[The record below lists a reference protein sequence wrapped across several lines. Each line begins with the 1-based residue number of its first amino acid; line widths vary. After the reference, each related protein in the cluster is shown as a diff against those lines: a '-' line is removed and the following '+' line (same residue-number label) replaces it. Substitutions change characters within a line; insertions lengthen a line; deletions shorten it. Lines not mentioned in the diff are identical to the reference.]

1 MNLRTHEIG
10 SKIFKWVVTILVLVA
25 VSGVS
30 SCEQANGNNT
40 KKPNT
45 PVVPVVVRFDDS
57 TIEVYKAGG
66 SQIHPG
72 DILPEGTRI
81 GFELLKPP
89 AGQQVDKWT
98 INSKR
103 LPDNGYT
110 IVAADAVEDAGQK
123 VIEITYTLKPAASV
137 IVRFDE
143 NIINVNIED
152 TDDVIHNGD
161 TVYEGRRLWLT
172 LKNAPAGKQ
181 VDKWKINSKE
191 LKHRSYTINAADAVE
206 NAGQKVIEITYT
218 LKPAEAIV
226 MQFDESTIKVV
237 IEDNGAIHNGDT
249 VYEGRRIFLTLKN
262 PPAGQQVN
270 KWKINSKELRY
281 RSYTVNIADAIEN
294 AGQKVIEITCT
305 LKPAEGIVVRFDKN
319 TIKVYKTGGIEIH
332 SGDTLYEGTW
342 IGFELKNS
350 PPGQQVDKWTIN
362 SKRLPGDGY
371 TIVAVDAVDDAGQKV
386 IEITCTLKPAEG
398 VVVLFDKTTI
408 EVYKT
413 GGSPIHSGDT
423 VYEGMWIGFDFINP
437 PAGKQI
443 DKWEI
448 NSKKLRDNGYTVV
461 VTDAIEKSGKKT
473 IEITYTLKSAA
484 PVVVRFDE
492 TTINV
497 NIEDTDD
504 VIHNGDTVYE
514 GRRLWLTL
522 KKAPAGKQVDKWE
535 VNAKKLNHRSY
546 TVNAADAVENAGQ
559 KVIEITC
566 SLKSAEAVTVQFDE
580 STIRVRMESN
590 GEIHN
595 GDTVYEGR
603 RIFLTLRNPP
613 AGQQIDKWKVN
624 AKELNHRNYTVNATD
639 AIEKSGKKTI
649 EITYTL
655 KPL

>member
-172 LKNAPAGKQ
+172 LK
-181 VDKWKINSKE
+181 
-191 LKHRSYTINAADAVE
+191 
-206 NAGQKVIEITYT
+206 
-218 LKPAEAIV
+218 
-226 MQFDESTIKVV
+226 
-237 IEDNGAIHNGDT
+237 
-249 VYEGRRIFLTLKN
+249 
-262 PPAGQQVN
+262 
-270 KWKINSKELRY
+270 
-281 RSYTVNIADAIEN
+281 
-294 AGQKVIEITCT
+294 
-305 LKPAEGIVVRFDKN
+305 
-319 TIKVYKTGGIEIH
+319 
-332 SGDTLYEGTW
+332 
-342 IGFELKNS
+342 
-350 PPGQQVDKWTIN
+350 
-362 SKRLPGDGY
+362 
-371 TIVAVDAVDDAGQKV
+371 
-386 IEITCTLKPAEG
+386 
-398 VVVLFDKTTI
+398 
-408 EVYKT
+408 
-413 GGSPIHSGDT
+413 
-423 VYEGMWIGFDFINP
+423 
-437 PAGKQI
+437 
-443 DKWEI
+443 
-448 NSKKLRDNGYTVV
+448 
-461 VTDAIEKSGKKT
+461 
-473 IEITYTLKSAA
+473 
-484 PVVVRFDE
+484 
-492 TTINV
+492 
-497 NIEDTDD
+497 
-504 VIHNGDTVYE
+504 
-514 GRRLWLTL
+514 
-522 KKAPAGKQVDKWE
+522 KAPAGNQVDKWE

-580 STIRVRMESN
+580 SAIRVRMESN

-624 AKELNHRNYTVNATD
+624 AKELNHRNYTVNAAD
-639 AIEKSGKKTI
+639 AVEDAGKKTI
-649 EITYTL
+649 VITYTL

>member
-10 SKIFKWVVTILVLVA
+10 SKIFKWVVTVLVLVA

-40 KKPNT
+40 KKTNT

-89 AGQQVDKWT
+89 AGQQVDKWA

-237 IEDNGAIHNGDT
+237 IEGNGAIHNGDT

-281 RSYTVNIADAIEN
+281 RSYTVNAADAVEN
-294 AGQKVIEITCT
+294 AGQKIIEINCT
-305 LKPAEGIVVRFDKN
+305 LKPAA
-319 TIKVYKTGGIEIH
+319 
-332 SGDTLYEGTW
+332 
-342 IGFELKNS
+342 
-350 PPGQQVDKWTIN
+350 P
-362 SKRLPGDGY
+362 
-371 TIVAVDAVDDAGQKV
+371 
-386 IEITCTLKPAEG
+386 
-398 VVVLFDKTTI
+398 VVVWFDENTI

-484 PVVVRFDE
+484 SVIVRFDE
-492 TTINV
+492 NIINV

-522 KKAPAGKQVDKWE
+522 KKAPAGNQVDKWE

-580 STIRVRMESN
+580 SAIRVRMESN

-624 AKELNHRNYTVNATD
+624 AKELNHRNYTVNAAD
-639 AIEKSGKKTI
+639 AVEDAGKKTI
-649 EITYTL
+649 VITYTL

>member
-10 SKIFKWVVTILVLVA
+10 TKIFKWAVTVLVLVA

-57 TIEVYKAGG
+57 AIEVYKAGD

-72 DILPEGTRI
+72 DILPDGTRI

-89 AGQQVDKWT
+89 AGQQVDKWA

-103 LPDNGYT
+103 LSDNGYT
-110 IVAADAVEDAGQK
+110 IVAADAVENAGQK

-226 MQFDESTIKVV
+226 MQFDDSTIKVV
-237 IEDNGAIHNGDT
+237 IEGNGAIHNGDT

-281 RSYTVNIADAIEN
+281 RNYTVNAADAIEN
-294 AGQKVIEITCT
+294 
-305 LKPAEGIVVRFDKN
+305 
-319 TIKVYKTGGIEIH
+319 
-332 SGDTLYEGTW
+332 
-342 IGFELKNS
+342 
-350 PPGQQVDKWTIN
+350 
-362 SKRLPGDGY
+362 
-371 TIVAVDAVDDAGQKV
+371 AGQKV

-492 TTINV
+492 NTIEVYKTGGTEIHSGDTLYEGTWIGFELLKPPAGQQVDKWTINSKRLPDNGYTIV
-497 NIEDTDD
+497 AADAVENAGQKIIEITCTLKPAEGIVVRFDESTIK
-504 VIHNGDTVYE
+504 VVFEGNGAIHNGDTVYE
-514 GRRLWLTL
+514 GRRIFLTL
-522 KKAPAGKQVDKWE
+522 KNPPAGQQVNKWKINTKE
-535 VNAKKLNHRSY
+535 LRYRSY
-546 TVNAADAVENAGQ
+546 TVNAADAVDDAGQ
-559 KVIEITC
+559 KVIKITC
-566 SLKSAEAVTVQFDE
+566 TLKPAEGIVVRFDD
-580 STIRVRMESN
+580 STIKVVIEGN

-595 GDTVYEGR
+595 GDTVYEGC

-624 AKELNHRNYTVNATD
+624 AKELNHRNYTINATD

>member
-10 SKIFKWVVTILVLVA
+10 SKIFKWAVTVLVLVA

-30 SCEQANGNNT
+30 SCKQANGNNT

-72 DILPEGTRI
+72 DILLEGTRI

-89 AGQQVDKWT
+89 AGQQVDKWA

-103 LPDNGYT
+103 LPDNGYM
-110 IVAADAVEDAGQK
+110 IVAADAV
-123 VIEITYTLKPAASV
+123 
-137 IVRFDE
+137 
-143 NIINVNIED
+143 
-152 TDDVIHNGD
+152 DD
-161 TVYEGRRLWLT
+161 
-172 LKNAPAGKQ
+172 
-181 VDKWKINSKE
+181 
-191 LKHRSYTINAADAVE
+191 
-206 NAGQKVIEITYT
+206 AGQKVIEITYT

-237 IEDNGAIHNGDT
+237 IEGNGAIHNGDT

-350 PPGQQVDKWTIN
+350 PHGQQVDKWTIN

-386 IEITCTLKPAEG
+386 IEITCTLKPAAP
-398 VVVLFDKTTI
+398 VVVRFDENTI

-413 GGSPIHSGDT
+413 GGTEIHSGDT
-423 VYEGMWIGFDFINP
+423 LYEGTWIGFELKNSP
-437 PAGKQI
+437 HGQQV

-448 NSKKLRDNGYTVV
+448 NSKRLPDNGYTIV
-461 VTDAIEKSGKKT
+461 VTDAVDDAGQKVIK
-473 IEITYTLKSAA
+473 ITCTLKPAEGI
-484 PVVVRFDE
+484 VVRFDE
-492 TTINV
+492 STIKV
-497 NIEDTDD
+497 
-504 VIHNGDTVYE
+504 
-514 GRRLWLTL
+514 
-522 KKAPAGKQVDKWE
+522 
-535 VNAKKLNHRSY
+535 
-546 TVNAADAVENAGQ
+546 
-559 KVIEITC
+559 VIE
-566 SLKSAEAVTVQFDE
+566 
-580 STIRVRMESN
+580 
-590 GEIHN
+590 
-595 GDTVYEGR
+595 
-603 RIFLTLRNPP
+603 
-613 AGQQIDKWKVN
+613 GQWCN
-624 AKELNHRNYTVNATD
+624 T
-639 AIEKSGKKTI
+639 
-649 EITYTL
+649 
-655 KPL
+655 

>member
-10 SKIFKWVVTILVLVA
+10 TKIFKWAVTVLVLVA

-30 SCEQANGNNT
+30 SCEQANRNNT

-57 TIEVYKAGG
+57 AIEVYKAGG

-89 AGQQVDKWT
+89 AGQQVDKWA

-110 IVAADAVEDAGQK
+110 IVAADAVDDAGQK
-123 VIEITYTLKPAASV
+123 VIKITCTLKPAALV
-137 IVRFDE
+137 VVRFDE

-226 MQFDESTIKVV
+226 MQFDDSTIKVV
-237 IEDNGAIHNGDT
+237 IEGNGEIHNGDT
-249 VYEGRRIFLTLKN
+249 VYEGCRIFLTLKN

-270 KWKINSKELRY
+270 KWKINSKEL
-281 RSYTVNIADAIEN
+281 
-294 AGQKVIEITCT
+294 K
-305 LKPAEGIVVRFDKN
+305 
-319 TIKVYKTGGIEIH
+319 
-332 SGDTLYEGTW
+332 
-342 IGFELKNS
+342 
-350 PPGQQVDKWTIN
+350 
-362 SKRLPGDGY
+362 
-371 TIVAVDAVDDAGQKV
+371 
-386 IEITCTLKPAEG
+386 
-398 VVVLFDKTTI
+398 
-408 EVYKT
+408 
-413 GGSPIHSGDT
+413 
-423 VYEGMWIGFDFINP
+423 
-437 PAGKQI
+437 
-443 DKWEI
+443 
-448 NSKKLRDNGYTVV
+448 
-461 VTDAIEKSGKKT
+461 
-473 IEITYTLKSAA
+473 
-484 PVVVRFDE
+484 
-492 TTINV
+492 
-497 NIEDTDD
+497 
-504 VIHNGDTVYE
+504 
-514 GRRLWLTL
+514 
-522 KKAPAGKQVDKWE
+522 
-535 VNAKKLNHRSY
+535 HRSY

-580 STIRVRMESN
+580 SAIRVRMESN

-603 RIFLTLRNPP
+603 RIFLTIRNSP

-624 AKELNHRNYTVNATD
+624 AKELNHRNYTVNAAD
-639 AIEKSGKKTI
+639 AVEDAGKKTI
-649 EITYTL
+649 VITYTL